1 MTINWHRVAR
11 ALAHP
16 LQISIL
22 ELLEIDGGRT
32 LSVKEM
38 GLELDVPLS
47 NAGYHAS
54 VLHECELIELQRVEK
69 VRGADEHFY
78 ALQGEA

>member
-1 MTINWHRVAR
+1 MKIDWHRVAK

-22 ELLEIDGGRT
+22 ELLEIDGGRI

-38 GLELDVPLS
+38 GLELDVALS
-47 NAGYHAS
+47 SAGYHAT
-54 VLHECELIELQRVEK
+54 VLHERELIELQRVEK

-78 ALQGEA
+78 ALRGEA